1 MIWADSLHY
10 FGGFSGVEVTADGAQ
25 ITVVSDAG
33 YLMQAEVIRDNQNIV
48 DVIRGR
54 IVSVND
60 ADAKRFEVAFTDSE
74 GLAVD
79 ANGQG
84 YLSFEEHHRIMA
96 IDMVTGVT
104 RLLPNHPDFPKF
116 GINAGLEALAIHPNG
131 TLYTLPETRPNDAG
145 DFPVYTLQRNR
156 WSQTAHIP
164 RRGPFLPVGADFDD
178 DGLLYVLE
186 RAVTP
191 LGFRSRVRRFD
202 LSAPELNEETLLT
215 TLPGQ
220 LDNMEALT
228 VWRNAEG
235 QTHVILVADDNW
247 LTIQQTVVAEYGL
260 VE

>member
-1 MIWADSLHY
+1 
-10 FGGFSGVEVTADGAQ
+10 
-25 ITVVSDAG
+25 
-33 YLMQAEVIRDNQNIV
+33 
-48 DVIRGR
+48 
-54 IVSVND
+54 
-60 ADAKRFEVAFTDSE
+60 
-74 GLAVD
+74 
-79 ANGQG
+79 
-84 YLSFEEHHRIMA
+84 
-96 IDMVTGVT
+96 
-104 RLLPNHPDFPKF
+104 
-116 GINAGLEALAIHPNG
+116 
-131 TLYTLPETRPNDAG
+131 
-145 DFPVYTLQRNR
+145 
-156 WSQTAHIP
+156 
-164 RRGPFLPVGADFDD
+164 
-178 DGLLYVLE
+178 LYVLE